1 MLIMT
6 IDQPRVCNDQIIII
20 NQTSSHSELD
30 NPQIAVIIEVAR
42 AEYIITNLPPN
53 RFPNSPVN

>member
-20 NQTSSHSELD
+20 NQTSSHSESD

-53 RFPNSPVN
+53 RFP